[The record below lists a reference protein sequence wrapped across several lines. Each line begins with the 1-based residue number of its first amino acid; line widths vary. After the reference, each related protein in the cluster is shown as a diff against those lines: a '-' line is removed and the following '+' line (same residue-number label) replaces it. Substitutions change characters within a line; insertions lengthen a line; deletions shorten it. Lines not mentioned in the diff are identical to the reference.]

1 MYSELIKKLEPRP
14 VFNLKW
20 YKDEDLYSDGDVE
33 DVIVNMIAEHE
44 PEKYAEAILEKMS
57 WPTYY
62 HLTHLR
68 KNILNWYPFEKE
80 SSVLEIGCGMGAI
93 TNMLCEK
100 CHDVTAVEL
109 SKRRATATLLRCRE
123 RENLE
128 IIVGNLND
136 IQFEKKFDYITLIGV
151 LEYQGTYTDT
161 DNPYMDF
168 LTEIKKYLKPNG
180 KLLVGIENK
189 YGLKYWC
196 GARED
201 HTGFPFEGMNQYTLT
216 NKKVKTFS
224 KKELE
229 ELVRDSGFGHSF
241 FYYPLPDY
249 KLPTVLYSQ
258 DVLPTNEHLHGMRP
272 YYIPDRSTLVAGE
285 TDIYKD
291 LIDNGVFE
299 FFANSFLVECSDDE
313 NLGQVTFGCF
323 STERKEKYRVAT
335 IFTRKDEVEKIPL
348 YEKEGATH
356 IWQIVKNAE
365 AMRKA
370 GKNVLPMKLVDGK
383 LISEYMHEELL
394 EDRMLTAYRRKNKFE
409 IYRIFDKVW
418 QEILTS
424 SEHIK
429 AEDNIFYSMEID
441 KEVDAQK
448 YGPILRVGFIDMIL
462 RNAFYKEGE
471 IWWFDQEWILE
482 CVPARFVFFRV
493 VLALYG
499 LFPWVEH
506 VIPVAEIAQR
516 YELISAWKEY
526 NLMDD
531 LFSDMV
537 IDRAHGVA
545 SQVYRDGDRA
555 ACLGN
560 IKKLLGFQP

>member
-1 MYSELIKKLEPRP
+1 MYSELIEKLAPKP

-20 YKDEDLYSDGDVE
+20 YKDEDLYSDGDIE
-33 DVIVNMIAEHE
+33 DVIIKVIAEHE
-44 PEKYAEAILEKMS
+44 PEKYGEAILENMS

-68 KNILNWYPFEKE
+68 RNILNWYPFEKE

-161 DNPYMDF
+161 DNPYLDF
-168 LTEIKKYLKPNG
+168 LMEIKKLLKPNG
-180 KLLVGIENK
+180 KLFVGIENK

-216 NKKVKTFS
+216 HKKIRTFS
-224 KKELE
+224 RKEME
-229 ELVRDSGFGHSF
+229 ELIRDSGFQHSY
-241 FYYPLPDY
+241 FYYPMPDY

-258 DVLPTNEHLHGMRP
+258 EVLPTNEHLHGMQP
-272 YYIPDRSTLVAGE
+272 YYIPDRSTLVALE
-285 TDIYKD
+285 RDIYKD
-291 LIDNGVFE
+291 LVENGVFE

-323 STERKEKYRVAT
+323 STERKEQYRVST
-335 IFTRKDEVEKIPL
+335 IFTNKGEVEKIPSH
-348 YEKEGATH
+348 EKEGAAH

-365 AMRKA
+365 ALRKT
-370 GKNVLPMKLVDGK
+370 GKKVLPMQLVDGK
-383 LISEYMHEELL
+383 LTSEYIHEELL
-394 EDRMLTAYRRKNKFE
+394 EDRMLAAYERKNKFE

-424 SEHIK
+424 SEHVK
-429 AEDNIFYSMEID
+429 AEDNIFYTMEID
-441 KEVDAQK
+441 REINEQK
-448 YGPILRVGFIDMIL
+448 YGPILRIGFIDMIM
-462 RNAFYKEGE
+462 RNAFYKDGE

-482 CVPARFVFFRV
+482 CVPARFILFRV
-493 VLALYG
+493 VCALYE
-499 LFPWVEH
+499 LFPWADH
-506 VIPVAEIAQR
+506 VIPVVEVAQK
-516 YELISAWKEY
+516 YELLAAWKEY
-526 NLMDD
+526 KLMER

-537 IDRAHGVA
+537 LDEAHRTA
-545 SQVYRDGDRA
+545 SGIYREGDRA
-555 ACLGN
+555 ACLIN
-560 IKKLLGFQP
+560 IKKVLGFQP